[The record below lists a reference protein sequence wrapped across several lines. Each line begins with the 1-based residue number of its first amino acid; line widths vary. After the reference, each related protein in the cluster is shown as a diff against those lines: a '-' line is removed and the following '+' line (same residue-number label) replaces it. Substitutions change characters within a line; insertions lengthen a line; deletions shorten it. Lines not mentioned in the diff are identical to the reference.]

1 MPDRDITGKGQNY
14 VGAWLHYLIL
24 VPALG
29 PLVYYCLAIFAA
41 WSYRR
46 RLKNLPP
53 FDPTFTPPV
62 SILKPVRGDDWD
74 AYDNF
79 ASMCDLDYPEYEI
92 VFAVGEAD
100 DPIISTIEKLQRD
113 FPNTAIRLV
122 IGVEQLGASRK
133 TNKLCR
139 LAKEARYDLLVMND
153 SDVRVEKDYLRDVTA
168 WFRDPSVGVV
178 TAFFRGV
185 TDGRFAGEVD
195 AVGIP
200 SEGAPNAILAKMLGT
215 LDYAFGWTMATTKQ
229 KLAEIGGF
237 EAFVNHHSD
246 DFVLGNEI
254 ARRGYRVEVMR
265 KPVWMV
271 FPEQTF
277 GEFLKHELR
286 WMIQLRNLRLRG
298 YLALFFTFGL
308 AWSLLV
314 AVFVPSL
321 KIAAAYAGLYLLLRL
336 TLAWQVG
343 VRLIDDPTVRR
354 KPWLVIVRDAVSL
367 CLYLV
372 SFFSNTMN
380 WRGSQYRV
388 HGALLLPLQAEAHP
402 TGKPQKG

>member
-1 MPDRDITGKGQNY
+1 M
-14 VGAWLHYLIL
+14 GAWLHYLIL
-24 VPALG
+24 IPALG
-29 PLVYYCLAIFAA
+29 PLVYYCLALFAA
-41 WSYRR
+41 RNFR
-46 RLKNLPP
+46 TRAQNLPP
-53 FDPTFTPPV
+53 SDSSFTPPV

-74 AYDNF
+74 TYENF
-79 ASMCDLDYPEYEI
+79 ASMCGLDYPEYEI

-100 DPIISTIEKLQRD
+100 DPIIPTIHKLQQD
-113 FPNTAIRLV
+113 FPNTSIRLLA
-122 IGVEQLGASRK
+122 GVEKLGASRK

-139 LAKEARYDLLVMND
+139 LAKEARYNLLVMND
-153 SDVRVEKDYLRDVTA
+153 SDVRVEKDYLREVTG
-168 WFRDPSVGVV
+168 WFRDPGVGVV
-178 TAFFRGV
+178 TAFFRGI
-185 TDGRFAGEVD
+185 TDGGFAAEVD

-200 SEGAPNAILAKMLGT
+200 SEGAPNAILARSLGT
-215 LDYAFGWTMATTKQ
+215 LDYAFGWTMATTKE

-254 ARRGYRVEVMR
+254 SRRGYRVEIMR

-271 FPEQTF
+271 FPKQTF
-277 GEFLKHELR
+277 REFLKHELR
-286 WMIQLRNLRLRG
+286 WMIQLRNLRLGG

-308 AWSLLV
+308 AWSLLI
-314 AVFVPSL
+314 AAIVPSS
-321 KIAAAYAGLYLLLRL
+321 KIAVTYGALYLFLRL
-336 TLAWQVG
+336 SLAWEVG

-367 CLYLV
+367 CLYLA

-380 WRGSQYRV
+380 WRGAQYRV
-388 HGALLLPLQAEAHP
+388 HGALLIPLQAEAHS

>member
-1 MPDRDITGKGQNY
+1 

-24 VPALG
+24 IPALG
-29 PLVYYCLAIFAA
+29 PLVYYCLALFAA
-41 WSYRR
+41 RNFR
-46 RLKNLPP
+46 TRAQNLPP
-53 FDPTFTPPV
+53 SDSSFTPPV

-74 AYDNF
+74 TYENF

-100 DPIISTIEKLQRD
+100 DPIIPTIHKLQQD
-113 FPNTAIRLV
+113 YPNTSIRLLA
-122 IGVEQLGASRK
+122 GVEKLGASRK

-139 LAKEARYDLLVMND
+139 LAKEARYNLLVMND
-153 SDVRVEKDYLRDVTA
+153 SDVRVEKDYLREVTA
-168 WFRDPSVGVV
+168 WFRDPGVGVV
-178 TAFFRGV
+178 TAFFRGI
-185 TDGRFAGEVD
+185 TDGGFAAEVD

-200 SEGAPNAILAKMLGT
+200 SEGAPNAILARSLGT
-215 LDYAFGWTMATTKQ
+215 LDYAFGWTMATTKE

-254 ARRGYRVEVMR
+254 SRRGYRVEIMR

-271 FPEQTF
+271 FPKQTF
-277 GEFLKHELR
+277 EEFLKHELR
-286 WMIQLRNLRLRG
+286 WMIQLRNLRLGG

-308 AWSLLV
+308 AWSLLI
-314 AVFVPSL
+314 AAFVPSA
-321 KIAAAYAGLYLLLRL
+321 KIAIGYAALYLFLRMS
-336 TLAWQVG
+336 LAWEVG

-354 KPWLVIVRDAVSL
+354 KPWLVILRDAVCL
-367 CLYLV
+367 CLYLA

-380 WRGSQYRV
+380 WRGAQYRV
-388 HGALLLPLQAEAHP
+388 HGALLIPLPAEAHP
-402 TGKPQKG
+402 AGKTQKG